1 MWDAA
6 KPVFTGKFILVNMY
20 VKRKISHKEAVIQ
33 GTSQRRTNQASS
45 GQKGNKRMK

>member
-6 KPVFTGKFILVNMY
+6 KLVFTEMFILVNVY
-20 VKRKISHKEAVIQ
+20 VKRKISHKQTVTQ

-45 GQKGNKRMK
+45 GQKGNE